1 MIIIENITKTL
12 KTIGSI
18 KFWFIATMTFITL
31 SITGYIASS
40 KVVYGGYVEKYQEL
54 DPFAKNLI
62 SVQDW
67 WIESLL
73 GGCIPMFLVFGI
85 QFFLLN
91 QNQKTKDLLFAALP
105 FIKFL
110 NWFAGKPI
118 IFILGTASLFFGA
131 ILFLAIEGDSKYFW
145 AMLIPLTLLFLT
157 FSLRHT
163 AGQIA
168 SGTGFSSITYKFHK
182 GIGWGCCIIAAS
194 CWVFADIYSPFSDLY
209 QLWSEL
215 TK

>member
-1 MIIIENITKTL
+1 MAIVEKITNIFK
-12 KTIGSI
+12 KIGSI
-18 KFWFIATMTFITL
+18 RFWFIATVTFIAL
-31 SITGYIASS
+31 SIAGYFASS
-40 KVVYGGYVEKYQEL
+40 KVVYGGYVEKYKAL

-62 SVQDW
+62 SIQDW
-67 WIESLL
+67 WVESLL

-91 QNQKTKDLLFAALP
+91 QDKKTKDFLFSILP

-131 ILFLAIEGDSKYFW
+131 ILFLAIEGDNKYYW
-145 AMLIPLTLLFLT
+145 AMLIPLTLFFLT
-157 FSLRHT
+157 FSLRYT
-163 AGQIA
+163 AGEIA
-168 SGTGFSSITYKFHK
+168 SGTGFSPITYTYHK
-182 GIGWGCCIIAAS
+182 EIAWGCCILAAS
-194 CWVFADIYSPFSDLY
+194 CWAFADIYSPFSDLY
-209 QLWSEL
+209 QLWKEL